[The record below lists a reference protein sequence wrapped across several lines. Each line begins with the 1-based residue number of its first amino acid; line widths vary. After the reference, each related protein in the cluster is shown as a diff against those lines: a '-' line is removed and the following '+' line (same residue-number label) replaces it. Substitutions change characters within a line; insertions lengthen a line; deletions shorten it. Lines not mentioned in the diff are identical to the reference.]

1 MERRSGESIKQTN
14 KHKKAHNKTHP
25 PKLEGGCMLNTLK
38 AWCSKIRN
46 DTRNIC
52 ILKGKN
58 KLENNKWQTNGYSS
72 QSQFQ
77 EKNPE
82 VNKSFN

>member
-58 KLENNKWQTNGYSS
+58 KLENNGRQMVTLVSLSS
-72 QSQFQ
+72 RKKTQ
-77 EKNPE
+77 K
-82 VNKSFN
+82 